1 MFRRHV
7 SAQVQFNAVS
17 LSPGAGMNRAVLVL
31 VTGLCVTALMPLA
44 AQQPAGAAP
53 VAGVSTTPVS
63 SSTSTR
69 SGPRLQ
75 PELRRFEASVSDSST
90 AARASSVNYS
100 GGGSHTIVLSTLALI
115 LVVVIIVLLV
125 VK

>member
-1 MFRRHV
+1 
-7 SAQVQFNAVS
+7 
-17 LSPGAGMNRAVLVL
+17 MNKAFLILMTV
-31 VTGLCVTALMPLA
+31 LCVTALKPLA
-44 AQQPAGAAP
+44 AQQAAGVVPTAE
-53 VAGVSTTPVS
+53 VSTTPPVS
-63 SSTSTR
+63 SSSTAQ

-75 PELRRFEASVSDSST
+75 PEFRRFEASVSDSST
-90 AARASSVNYS
+90 AARASTVNYS

>member
-1 MFRRHV
+1 
-7 SAQVQFNAVS
+7 
-17 LSPGAGMNRAVLVL
+17 MNRAILVL

-44 AQQPAGAAP
+44 AQQAAGAAP
-53 VAGVSTTPVS
+53 TAGVSTAPVS
-63 SSTSTR
+63 SSR

-75 PELRRFEASVSDSST
+75 PEFRRFEASVSDSST
-90 AARASSVNYS
+90 AARASTVNYS

>member
-1 MFRRHV
+1 
-7 SAQVQFNAVS
+7 
-17 LSPGAGMNRAVLVL
+17 MNRAVWVM
-31 VTGLCVTALMPLA
+31 VTGLCVMALTPLA
-44 AQQPAGAAP
+44 AQQA
-53 VAGVSTTPVS
+53 AGVAPTAGVNTPPPVS
-63 SSTSTR
+63 SSNTAQ

-90 AARASSVNYS
+90 AARVAPRNYS
-100 GGGSHTIVLSTLALI
+100 GGGATITLSTLALV

>member
-1 MFRRHV
+1 
-7 SAQVQFNAVS
+7 
-17 LSPGAGMNRAVLVL
+17 MNRAVLL
-31 VTGLCVTALMPLA
+31 ITGLCVMGLKPVA
-44 AQQPAGAAP
+44 AQQAAGAAP
-53 VAGVSTTPVS
+53 TAVVSTAPVS
-63 SSTSTR
+63 SSTTAG

-75 PELRRFEASVSDSST
+75 PEFRRFEASVSDSST
-90 AARASSVNYS
+90 AARVSSVNYS

>member
-1 MFRRHV
+1 MK
-7 SAQVQFNAVS
+7 
-17 LSPGAGMNRAVLVL
+17 RAVLVL
-31 VTGLCVTALMPLA
+31 VTGLCVMVLKPVA
-44 AQQPAGAAP
+44 AQQVADAAP
-53 VAGVSTTPVS
+53 AAGVSTAPVS
-63 SSTSTR
+63 PSTTAQ
-69 SGPRLQ
+69 SGPRFQ
-75 PELRRFEASVSDSST
+75 PEFRRFEASVSDSST

>member
-1 MFRRHV
+1 MFRRRV
-7 SAQVQFNAVS
+7 SAQVQSSAVS
-17 LSPGAGMNRAVLVL
+17 LSPGAGMNKAVLIL
-31 VTGLCVTALMPLA
+31 MSGLCVTALKPLA
-44 AQQPAGAAP
+44 AQQPVDAGTP
-53 VAGVSTTPVS
+53 AGVSTAPVS
-63 SSTSTR
+63 SSTTAP

-75 PELRRFEASVSDSST
+75 PEFRRFEASVSDSST

>member
-1 MFRRHV
+1 
-7 SAQVQFNAVS
+7 
-17 LSPGAGMNRAVLVL
+17 MNKAVLVL
-31 VTGLCVTALMPLA
+31 ITGMSVTALNPLV
-44 AQQPAGAAP
+44 AQQVPGAAP
-53 VAGVSTTPVS
+53 TAGVTTAPVS
-63 SSTSTR
+63 SSTTAQ

-75 PELRRFEASVSDSST
+75 PEFRRFEASVSDSST

>member
-1 MFRRHV
+1 
-7 SAQVQFNAVS
+7 
-17 LSPGAGMNRAVLVL
+17 MNRAVLVL
-31 VTGLCVTALMPLA
+31 ITGLCLTALKPLA
-44 AQQPAGAAP
+44 AQQAAGAAP
-53 VAGVSTTPVS
+53 TAGVSTAPLS
-63 SSTSTR
+63 SSNTAR

-75 PELRRFEASVSDSST
+75 PEFRRFEASVSDSST
-90 AARASSVNYS
+90 AARASSMPVS

>member
-1 MFRRHV
+1 
-7 SAQVQFNAVS
+7 
-17 LSPGAGMNRAVLVL
+17 MNRAVLVL
-31 VTGLCVTALMPLA
+31 VTGLCVMVLKPGA
-44 AQQPAGAAP
+44 AQQVAGAAP
-53 VAGVSTTPVS
+53 AAGVSTAPVR
-63 SSTSTR
+63 STAAQA
-69 SGPRLQ
+69 GPRLQ
-75 PELRRFEASVSDSST
+75 PEFRRFEASVSDSST